1 MRDEKRKEKKIR
13 NERERERKDKGN
25 IYTIRKSPK
34 MTENICT
41 FTRRGGR
48 WSRVA

>member
-13 NERERERKDKGN
+13 NEREREKDNGN

-41 FTRRGGR
+41 FTRRGER